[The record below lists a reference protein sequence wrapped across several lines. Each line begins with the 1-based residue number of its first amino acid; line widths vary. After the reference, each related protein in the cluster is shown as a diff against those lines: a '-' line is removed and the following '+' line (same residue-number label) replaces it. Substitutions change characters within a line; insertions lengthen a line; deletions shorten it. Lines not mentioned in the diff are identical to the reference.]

1 MSENFFHIR
10 TKDTFA
16 TMKLR
21 VDIVTHNDSK
31 IFDYTY
37 FLPHLHYPNY
47 LSMKREVIDQYLKKL
62 FVQTS
67 YPLHI
72 KTHRNC
78 VHGDSTWQRNV
89 TVKYKKR
96 RETTYQH
103 NCSLAFHPV
112 IWLILWKLQVYIYR
126 LQMFPTYVHR

>member
-96 RETTYQH
+96 RETTYNLSSAQLQP
-103 NCSLAFHPV
+103 CFPPSDLANTMKAAG
-112 IWLILWKLQVYIYR
+112 LYL
-126 LQMFPTYVHR
+126 